1 MDALD
6 LREHGAELLAPILTA
21 HGFRYVPGEAD
32 RGSGGL
38 FARGAFVRGE
48 RRLEFSARYALGEV
62 LYRAPGV
69 VLGHEEY
76 MRVAAGRAR
85 HAHPGFSADPL
96 DGFRHLASDLARF
109 GAAFLSGSDA
119 ELAAVAA
126 EAEGTR
132 PASGFAALSRKPA
145 S

>member
-1 MDALD
+1 MHALD
-6 LREHGAELLAPILTA
+6 LRERGAQLLAPILTP

-32 RGSGGL
+32 HGSGGL

-48 RRLEFSARYALGEV
+48 RRLEFSARYGLGEV

-69 VLGHEEY
+69 ALRHEDY
-76 MRVAAGRAR
+76 MRVAAGAGQ
-85 HAHPGFSADPL
+85 HAYPGFSADPL

-109 GAAFLSGSDA
+109 SAAFLTGSDA

-126 EAEGTR
+126 DAERTR
-132 PASGFAALSRKPA
+132 PASGFSALSRKPA